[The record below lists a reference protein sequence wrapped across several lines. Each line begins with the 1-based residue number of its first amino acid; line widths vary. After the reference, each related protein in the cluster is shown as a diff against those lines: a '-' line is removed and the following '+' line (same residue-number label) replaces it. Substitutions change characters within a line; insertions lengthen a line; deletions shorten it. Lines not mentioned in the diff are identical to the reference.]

1 MTDKVYLYGKN
12 ALTEAIKAEVNGNAG
27 LIEKIY
33 LTPQAETDGKL
44 IGLLQKN
51 ELKHERVTKE
61 EIESA
66 VGHDTVHQ
74 GVCALLKTS
83 KLYTPLEE
91 VLQKAKNSPTRPVF
105 VLLDE
110 LQDPHNVGAIIRSAA
125 AFGATA
131 VLMPEYDQVQVTSTV
146 VKTSAGM
153 VFAIPIVRIGN
164 INTTLKKLKED
175 GFWIYGL
182 AGDGDTKLH
191 KTDFDAD
198 TVLVIGSEGAGIREK
213 TLEACDFK
221 LSIDIDPKC
230 ESLNASNA
238 VAIALYEWHK
248 QQTVEPG
255 SLA

>member
-1 MTDKVYLYGKN
+1 MTDNVYLHGKN
-12 ALTEAIKAEVNGNAG
+12 ALAEAMKAEEAGNKG

-44 IGLLQKN
+44 IGLLQKSGW
-51 ELKHERVTKE
+51 KHERVTAE
-61 EIESA
+61 EIESH
-66 VGHDTVHQ
+66 VGETAVHQ
-74 GVCALLKTS
+74 GVCALLHTS
-83 KLYTPLEE
+83 RIYTPLEE
-91 VLQKAKNSPTRPVF
+91 VLQKVKNSPTKPLL

-131 VLMPEYDQVQVTSTV
+131 ILMPEYDQVQVTSTV

-164 INTTLKKLKED
+164 VNTTLKKLKD
-175 GFWIYGL
+175 SGFWIYGL
-182 AGDGDTKLH
+182 TGDGDTKLH
-191 KTDFDAD
+191 SVSFDAD
-198 TVLVIGSEGAGIREK
+198 TVLVIGSEGEGIRAK

-221 LSIDIDPKC
+221 LAIDIDPEC

-238 VAIALYEWHK
+238 VAVALYEWNK
-248 QQTVEPG
+248 QTRLSAQK
-255 SLA
+255 

>member
-12 ALTEAIKAEVNGNAG
+12 ALAEAIKAESAGRTG
-27 LIEKIY
+27 LIEKVF

-44 IGLLQKN
+44 TGLLQKAGF
-51 ELKHERVTKE
+51 KHDRVTKE
-61 EIESA
+61 EIEHF
-66 VGHDTVHQ
+66 VGHETVHQ
-74 GVCALLKTS
+74 GVCALLKTQ
-83 KLYTPLEE
+83 KIYTPLEE
-91 VLQKAKNSPTRPVF
+91 VLQEAKNSPSKPCL

-131 VLMPEYDQVQVTSTV
+131 ILMPEYDQVQVTSTV

-164 INTTLKKLKED
+164 VNTTLQKLKQD

-182 AGDGDTKLH
+182 TGDGDTKLH

-221 LSIDIDPKC
+221 LAIDIDPEC

-238 VAIALYEWHK
+238 VAVALYEWRK
-248 QQTVEPG
+248 QTN
-255 SLA
+255 LAVQK